1 MNSSNLTIGRG
12 WTVVASDGK
21 RVGDVT
27 EVHPHY
33 LLVSRGVIL
42 VRDIYLPLGTVDRTE
57 ANRVILTVT
66 YDTLKRM
73 DLSHEPAPVAV
84 EEPTA
89 PLHDPAPTEY
99 SGESLYQG
107 DAVVAGEPV
116 PYEDPWQSDESVS
129 YDEMPTYNRPTPN
142 GLVEVESGLNLG
154 FQDLSY
160 GPSVVLLQG
169 WPFDDTI
176 WEPLPGILAN
186 DHRVVSYDPRGVGRS
201 DRPWDYYSVEIM
213 TNDLHRLMVEQSLLD
228 VTLVAWSS
236 AALLALRYAEEHPGR
251 VARLVLLAPLIPIW
265 LADPSLEGQ
274 LGNQSE
280 LDGET
285 QERWAAAL
293 LADRPA
299 QHERLIDRLTDAPL
313 SGPKRNWLWQRLM
326 EGAPHAQIKTWETL
340 RSYDPGA
347 VLPGVKAP
355 VTIISGEQDRLS
367 SPALAAHLAALLPR
381 AQTVVLGE
389 CGHATFLDQRET
401 VVQMIR
407 DLTGA
412 AETARAMEEPYAVA
426 DEPWADTIEA
436 DAEGTSESTIVKE
449 GETNTPMIGTQHP
462 MASAE
467 AGPELPPSASGTQE
481 RVVPA
486 DACSA
491 RQAAVSGSQEPV
503 ALPAAGEEPAAP
515 SATDRKL
522 PVAVERDLAEVRDGA
537 MPT

>member
-1 MNSSNLTIGRG
+1 MDSSNLTIGRG
-12 WTVVASDGK
+12 WAVVASDGK

-57 ANRVILTVT
+57 VNRVILTVT

-73 DLSHEPAPVAV
+73 DLSHEPPPVAV
-84 EEPTA
+84 EEPTL
-89 PLHDPAPTEY
+89 PLHDPAPTDY

-116 PYEDPWQSDESVS
+116 PYEDPWQNGESVS

-169 WPFDDTI
+169 WPFDDTV
-176 WEPLPGILAN
+176 WEPLPGILAT

-213 TNDLHRLMVEQSLLD
+213 ANDLHRLMVEQSLLD

-236 AALLALRYAEEHPGR
+236 AALVALRYAEEHPGR
-251 VARLVLLAPLIPIW
+251 VARLVLLAPLIPRW
-265 LADPSLEGQ
+265 LSDPALEEQ
-274 LGNQSE
+274 LGKQSE
-280 LDGET
+280 LDGAT
-285 QERWAAAL
+285 QDHWAAAL

-299 QHERLIDRLTDAPL
+299 QHERLIDRLTDTPL
-313 SGPKRNWLWQRLM
+313 SGPKRHWLWQRLM
-326 EGAPHAQIKTWETL
+326 DGAPHAQIKTWEAF
-340 RSYDPGA
+340 RNYDPA
-347 VLPGVKAP
+347 STLPGVKAP

-367 SPALAAHLAALLPR
+367 SPALAAHLASLLSR
-381 AQTVVLGE
+381 AQTVVLSE
-389 CGHATFLDQRET
+389 CGHAAFLDQRET
-401 VVQMIR
+401 VVRMIR

-412 AETARAMEEPYAVA
+412 AETARAMEEALAEV
-426 DEPWADTIEA
+426 DVPWADASEEGI
-436 DAEGTSESTIVKE
+436 EGT
-449 GETNTPMIGTQHP
+449 
-462 MASAE
+462 AE
-467 AGPELPPSASGTQE
+467 A
-481 RVVPA
+481 
-486 DACSA
+486 
-491 RQAAVSGSQEPV
+491 AAFGEDEAIAHVSGQPEPALSADSVAESPTAAPTAREPV
-503 ALPAAGEEPAAP
+503 MPPANGEERTAAAGRDPVEIRGG
-515 SATDRKL
+515 AT
-522 PVAVERDLAEVRDGA
+522 
-537 MPT
+537 PT